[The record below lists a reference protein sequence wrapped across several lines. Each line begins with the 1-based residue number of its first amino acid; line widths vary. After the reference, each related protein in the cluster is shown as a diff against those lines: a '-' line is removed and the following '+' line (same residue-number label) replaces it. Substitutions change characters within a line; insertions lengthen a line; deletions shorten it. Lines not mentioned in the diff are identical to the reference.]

1 MRKTMPDLHDD
12 QPVLE
17 ETQPATDAHTAPR
30 GARARGILL
39 VGARAVTGIIGVAA
53 TAATVLAAT
62 LLPLPAHQ
70 ATPPA
75 ASVTPVPA
83 AQQRACAGPLLRLG
97 DDMGG
102 SATVASAVG
111 TSQVRHLSTNGTV
124 NATSIEQTTE
134 PSGRSAGVL
143 TLDPAQD
150 DPTLQPLLA
159 GSQLQRVNSGALVG
173 LAAAECTEARADTWL
188 VGGSS
193 DTGRTSILTLANPG
207 SVAAT

>member
-17 ETQPATDAHTAPR
+17 ETQPATDAGTAPR

-102 SATVASAVG
+102 NATVASAVG
-111 TSQVRHLSTNGTV
+111 SPRVQHL
-124 NATSIEQTTE
+124 ATKGNVETRSIEDTSE
-134 PSGRSAGVL
+134 PAGRSAAVI
-143 TLDPAQD
+143 TLDPSD
-150 DPTLQPLLA
+150 
-159 GSQLQRVNSGALVG
+159 SGA
-173 LAAAECTEARADTWL
+173 D
-188 VGGSS
+188 S
-193 DTGRTSILTLANPG
+193 
-207 SVAAT
+207 